1 MKRMLIA
8 IFALWAATQ
17 SMAQTREQ
25 LLEQLL
31 EEDRANVETLMLYP
45 EETRLHILEATKHP
59 EALIRMQ
66 NLQTRSQTAFRA
78 LVETY
83 PERVQQQVWDL
94 TRYPNL
100 IERLVGEARGSRSA
114 INRILEEYPA
124 EAREPAIA
132 MNDEQ
137 FGLLARIDNLQ
148 RESDAAFRNFL
159 TNYPERTAAALRALV
174 NEPEAIE
181 LMTENMRTTVQ
192 LGDLYSR
199 DPYWMLQQADR
210 ISLDAARQRAKDL
223 EAWKQSVE
231 SNPEARRDLEQSA
244 QTYAREYSYDDASYN
259 YAPVE
264 QPPYVVTE
272 RHYYHAYPYWFG
284 YPYWYTAPRWRPR
297 PYWYDWGFYMRPGG
311 GVVVFDFPSYYFVNW
326 YYRRPIHIYNYPHL
340 AGLYV
345 DYYYGYR
352 RSSCGIVIG
361 VDRWRRRNYAVVGDV
376 WLRDRNGRIDRFR
389 EFGRMEDD
397 RERFNRDN
405 PGREIPQREYAVQNT
420 TKYPRLTERLP
431 DPAPADNRPG
441 APRTNDPRRET
452 APRITEPRTQQPVEA
467 PRSADPRRETAPRTT
482 EPRTQQPIEAPRSAD
497 PRRET
502 APRTTEPRTQQP
514 IEAPRSVEPRRETAP
529 RTTEPRTQQ
538 PVEAPRSVEPRRETV
553 PTRTEAPR
561 SVEPRRETTPTRTEA
576 PRSVEPRR
584 ETAPTRT
591 EAPRSVEPRRETAP
605 TRTEAPRSVEPRKDT
620 TPSRSAE
627 PKKDN
632 SPSKTT
638 TPAPARSRSK
648 GGEE

>member
-45 EETRLHILEATKHP
+45 EETRQHILEASKHP

-66 NLQTRSQTAFRA
+66 TLQSRSQTAFRS
-78 LVETY
+78 LMETY

-94 TRYPNL
+94 TRYPGL
-100 IERLVGEARGSRSA
+100 IERLVGEARGSRNA
-114 INRILEEYPA
+114 IIRLLEEYPA

-132 MNDEQ
+132 MSDEQ
-137 FGLLARIDNLQ
+137 FGLLARVDNLQ

-159 TNYPERTAAALRALV
+159 SNYPERTAAALRALV
-174 NEPEAIE
+174 NEPEAME
-181 LMTENMRTTVQ
+181 VMTENMRTTVQ
-192 LGDLYSR
+192 LGDLYNR

-223 EAWKQSVE
+223 DAWKQSVE
-231 SNPEARRDLEQSA
+231 ANPEARRELEQSA
-244 QTYAREYSYDDASYN
+244 QTYAREYGYDDASYN

-264 QPPYVVTE
+264 RPPYVVTE
-272 RHYYHAYPYWFG
+272 RHYYHPYPYWFG
-284 YPYWYTAPRWRPR
+284 YPYWYSAPRWRPR
-297 PYWYDWGFYMRPGG
+297 PYWYDWGFYVRPGG
-311 GVVVFDFPSYYFVNW
+311 GIVVFDFPSYYFVNW
-326 YYRRPIHIYNYPHL
+326 YYRRPIHVYNYPYL

-376 WLRDRNGRIDRFR
+376 WLRDRNGRVDRFR
-389 EFGRMEDD
+389 EFGRMEDE
-397 RERFNRDN
+397 RERFNRNN

-431 DPAPADNRPG
+431 EPAPADNRPG
-441 APRTNDPRRET
+441 DPRTNAPRRET
-452 APRITEPRTQQPVEA
+452 APRTTEPRTQQPVEA
-467 PRSADPRRETAPRTT
+467 PRRETAPRTT
-482 EPRTQQPIEAPRSAD
+482 EPRTQQPIEAPR
-497 PRRET
+497 RET

-514 IEAPRSVEPRRETAP
+514 VEAPRRETAP

-538 PVEAPRSVEPRRETV
+538 PVEAPRSAEPRRETA
-553 PTRTEAPR
+553 PTRTETPR
-561 SVEPRRETTPTRTEA
+561 ST
-576 PRSVEPRR
+576 EPRR

-591 EAPRSVEPRRETAP
+591 EAPRSAEPRRETAP
-605 TRTEAPRSVEPRKDT
+605 TRTEAPRSAEPRRET
-620 TPSRSAE
+620 APTRTETPRSAE
-627 PKKDN
+627 PRKE
-632 SPSKTT
+632 T
-638 TPAPARSRSK
+638 APARSTTPTPSREK
-648 GGEE
+648 GKSSGEELR

>member
-94 TRYPNL
+94 TRYPSL

-114 INRILEEYPA
+114 INRVLEEYPA

-132 MNDEQ
+132 MSDEQ

-199 DPYWMLQQADR
+199 DPYWMLQQADI
-210 ISLDAARQRAKDL
+210 ISLEAARQRAKDL

-297 PYWYDWGFYMRPGG
+297 PYWYDWGFYVRPGG

-405 PGREIPQREYAVQNT
+405 PGREIPQREYAIQNT

-431 DPAPADNRPG
+431 DPTPADNRPG

-452 APRITEPRTQQPVEA
+452 APRTTEPRTQQPIEA

-514 IEAPRSVEPRRETAP
+514 VEAPRSVEPRRETAP

-538 PVEAPRSVEPRRETV
+538 PVEAARSLEPRRET
-553 PTRTEAPR
+553 A
-561 SVEPRRETTPTRTEA
+561 PTRTEA

-605 TRTEAPRSVEPRKDT
+605 TRTEAPRSAEPRKDT

-648 GGEE
+648 GGEEK